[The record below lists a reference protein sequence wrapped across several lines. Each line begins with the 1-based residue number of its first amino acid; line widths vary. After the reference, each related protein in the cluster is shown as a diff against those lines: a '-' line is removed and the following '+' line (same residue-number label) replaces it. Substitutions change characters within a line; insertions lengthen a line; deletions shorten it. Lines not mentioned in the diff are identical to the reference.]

1 MFSRRR
7 DLLAVT
13 SLLGS
18 VVLGCIVACAA
29 SSALGALGA
38 PGGPGDGTLMWGI
51 HRGCEPDAELT
62 AVVREKLE
70 GATFPTTSL
79 GAVRGVGSPVEAAL
93 EVKRVCGVGAGRV
106 LGGTIEPDSGGGF
119 ERVRL
124 WLVEISTGQV
134 ASVDGV
140 CAVPGKE
147 PGKEPG
153 KDKGGKGLCKLA
165 DEVGWKAMEL
175 LDKPRFGV
183 GLSETPSYCEPP
195 APAVGSG
202 VVRSK
207 RVTLVVQGPAGFR
220 QAVTGGVQREAGT
233 TGRQVVVWK
242 GDAKR
247 FFGYE
252 LLHKMLVVQGEPN
265 GQILGVSSTGQ
276 GATVWVFD
284 GPSDQTYPAQI
295 ECPKC
300 SVEALAEQAATRGVA
315 LLDQVT
321 GSEVPRPVPPAGSCE
336 PFVLP
341 QCKQVPPPAVL
352 PAGVQTN
359 RSTGKSM
366 AIKGGLWGLFA
377 ASAAAGVT
385 LAILNETSVGDRH
398 VIRQNPAIRGTF
410 HQTLTKPAWG
420 MGAVAGLSLAVAIPT
435 TLWANRA
442 SSKST
447 PATTASGWKL
457 VCPTQ

>member
-1 MFSRRR
+1 V
-7 DLLAVT
+7 DL
-13 SLLGS
+13 
-18 VVLGCIVACAA
+18 
-29 SSALGALGA
+29 
-38 PGGPGDGTLMWGI
+38 
-51 HRGCEPDAELT
+51 
-62 AVVREKLE
+62 
-70 GATFPTTSL
+70 AT
-79 GAVRGVGSPVEAAL
+79 E
-93 EVKRVCGVGAGRV
+93 
-106 LGGTIEPDSGGGF
+106 
-119 ERVRL
+119 
-124 WLVEISTGQV
+124 QV

-140 CAVPGKE
+140 CPD
-147 PGKEPG
+147 
-153 KDKGGKGLCKLA
+153 KDCRLS

-175 LDKPRFGV
+175 LDKPRFGA
-183 GLSETPSYCEPP
+183 LSDTPSFCQPP
-195 APAVGSG
+195 PPPVASE

-233 TGRQVVVWK
+233 TGRQVVGWK

-352 PAGVQTN
+352 PAGVETN
-359 RSTGKSM
+359 RSTGKST

-377 ASAAAGVT
+377 ASAATAVT
-385 LAILNETSVGDRH
+385 LAILNETSVGDSTSRFRWLH
-398 VIRQNPAIRGTF
+398 
-410 HQTLTKPAWG
+410 HQLTPPAWTMAG
-420 MGAVAGLSLAVAIPT
+420 VAALSFAIAV
-435 TLWANRA
+435 
-442 SSKST
+442 
-447 PATTASGWKL
+447 PATVL
-457 VCPTQ
+457 VEKKTRSQPAVGGAARALTCPTH